1 MQYLRSWTDSRTST
15 PRSLPFCPM
24 PHFWYRSTEYLK
36 ISSPSV
42 DLMVTTAICAPA
54 FRSTWRHISLS
65 WLCVAALRTPAK
77 SLTDPVGLSDEMG
90 SATAGIANTPTA
102 STRNKN
108 FPLRRAA
115 ENWTAFE
122 RRFPCTSH
130 SKESR
135 EGARWCAL
143 WAKENSG
150 RQCCTTAS
158 FAGPVEAGV
167 LPRTAVG
174 NRLPYSWWYR
184 LLSPEI
190 GNPLAPGLNLFFVAV
205 VSPGHTFAGAAC
217 TILIEVQSRILAA
230 SRDGCR
236 FSRQRDRKSTRL

>member
-1 MQYLRSWTDSRTST
+1 
-15 PRSLPFCPM
+15 
-24 PHFWYRSTEYLK
+24 
-36 ISSPSV
+36 
-42 DLMVTTAICAPA
+42 
-54 FRSTWRHISLS
+54 
-65 WLCVAALRTPAK
+65 
-77 SLTDPVGLSDEMG
+77 MG
-90 SATAGIANTPTA
+90 SATAGIGNTTTA

-108 FPLRRAA
+108 FPRRRAA

-122 RRFPCTSH
+122 RRFPRTSH

-174 NRLPYSWWYR
+174 DRLPYSWWYR

-190 GNPLAPGLNLFFVAV
+190 GNPLATGLNLFFVAV
-205 VSPGHTFAGAAC
+205 VSPGHTFTGAAFSHPRMS
-217 TILIEVQSRILAA
+217 LGNRYRICG
-230 SRDGCR
+230 SP
-236 FSRQRDRKSTRL
+236 FFEY

>member
-1 MQYLRSWTDSRTST
+1 
-15 PRSLPFCPM
+15 
-24 PHFWYRSTEYLK
+24 
-36 ISSPSV
+36 
-42 DLMVTTAICAPA
+42 
-54 FRSTWRHISLS
+54 
-65 WLCVAALRTPAK
+65 
-77 SLTDPVGLSDEMG
+77 MG
-90 SATAGIANTPTA
+90 SATAGIANTTTA

-108 FPLRRAA
+108 FPRRRAA

-130 SKESR
+130 SKDSR

-150 RQCCTTAS
+150 RQCCTTAW

-174 NRLPYSWWYR
+174 DRLPYSWWYR

-190 GNPLAPGLNLFFVAV
+190 GNPLATGLESFLRRCCITGSHVHGCCLPNLDRGTIEDPG
-205 VSPGHTFAGAAC
+205 
-217 TILIEVQSRILAA
+217 RLA
-230 SRDGCR
+230 
-236 FSRQRDRKSTRL
+236 

>member
-1 MQYLRSWTDSRTST
+1 
-15 PRSLPFCPM
+15 
-24 PHFWYRSTEYLK
+24 
-36 ISSPSV
+36 
-42 DLMVTTAICAPA
+42 
-54 FRSTWRHISLS
+54 
-65 WLCVAALRTPAK
+65 
-77 SLTDPVGLSDEMG
+77 MG

-174 NRLPYSWWYR
+174 DRLPYSWWYR

-190 GNPLAPGLNLFFVAV
+190 GNPLATGLNLFFVAV
-205 VSPGHTFAGAAC
+205 VSPGHTFTGAAFSHPRMS
-217 TILIEVQSRILAA
+217 LGNRYRICGSLFFEFCFVRNYLGAA
-230 SRDGCR
+230 
-236 FSRQRDRKSTRL
+236 QRGAGQRLGLGWFW